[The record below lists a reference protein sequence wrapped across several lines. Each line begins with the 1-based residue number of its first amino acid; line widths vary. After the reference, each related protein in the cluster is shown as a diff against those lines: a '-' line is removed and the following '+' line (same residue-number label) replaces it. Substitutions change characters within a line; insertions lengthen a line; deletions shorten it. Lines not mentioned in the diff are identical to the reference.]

1 MRAQKNG
8 RQKAL
13 LHLTLSAMLTALS
26 VVILYLGSLIDVL
39 SLTAVAI
46 ASLPMLFAVRELPAL
61 YRLFLYAGT
70 TVLAALL
77 LPSPEAAVLYALLGG
92 LYPMI
97 KFPIEHLRR
106 PLPLLLK
113 LLYVN
118 LLITVSE
125 LLTVLVFLLPPS
137 TWYVLL
143 ALYLIGNPAL
153 LLYDRVLDRLLIY
166 YEVRL
171 RPRLGRYL

>member
-1 MRAQKNG
+1 MNKKELRALRRPFVKELFRNN
-8 RQKAL
+8 K
-13 LHLTLSAMLTALS
+13 
-26 VVILYLGSLIDVL
+26 LYL
-39 SLTAVAI
+39 A
-46 ASLPMLFAVRELPAL
+46 M
-61 YRLFLYAGT
+61 